1 MEMEES
7 NCLTLVH
14 YVVVSINYRL
24 APEYP
29 FPTPVENFSYAFKW
43 VRIAPQDPMTIPET
57 I

>member
-29 FPTPVENFSYAFKW
+29 FPIPVENFWYAFKW